1 MISNSLVLVSF
12 PPSNFAQVPVFV
24 ALTGNYKARRR
35 RAMTAGGMMCYTTLK
50 VSPVG
55 SEVIMGVRET
65 RTHKPIFPYE
75 IGDEAIR
82 EMIVSRNSQL
92 LYEMKICSFF

>member
-1 MISNSLVLVSF
+1 
-12 PPSNFAQVPVFV
+12 VPVFV

-35 RAMTAGGMMCYTTLK
+35 RRVMTAGGVMCYTTLK

-75 IGDEAIR
+75 TGDEAIT

-92 LYEMKICSFF
+92 RYEMKMFSF

>member
-1 MISNSLVLVSF
+1 
-12 PPSNFAQVPVFV
+12 VPVFV
-24 ALTGNYKARRR
+24 ALAGNYKARRR
-35 RAMTAGGMMCYTTLK
+35 SRRKRAMTAGGMMCYTTLK

-75 IGDEAIR
+75 TGDEAIR

-92 LYEMKICSFF
+92 LYEMKICSF

>member
-1 MISNSLVLVSF
+1 
-12 PPSNFAQVPVFV
+12 VPVFV
-24 ALTGNYKARRR
+24 ALTGNCKAQRRRRRRRRRR

-55 SEVIMGVRET
+55 SEVIMGVRE
-65 RTHKPIFPYE
+65 RLTHKTFFPFE
-75 IGDEAIR
+75 TRDEAIR

-92 LYEMKICSFF
+92 LYELKI

>member
-1 MISNSLVLVSF
+1 MISTSLVLVSF

-24 ALTGNYKARRR
+24 ALAGNYKARRRRR

-50 VSPVG
+50 VSSVG
-55 SEVIMGVRET
+55 SEVIMGVGEK

-75 IGDEAIR
+75 TGDEAIR
-82 EMIVSRNSQL
+82 
-92 LYEMKICSFF
+92 

>member
-1 MISNSLVLVSF
+1 
-12 PPSNFAQVPVFV
+12 
-24 ALTGNYKARRR
+24 
-35 RAMTAGGMMCYTTLK
+35 MTAGGVMCYTTLK

-75 IGDEAIR
+75 TGDEAIT

-92 LYEMKICSFF
+92 RYEMKMFSF